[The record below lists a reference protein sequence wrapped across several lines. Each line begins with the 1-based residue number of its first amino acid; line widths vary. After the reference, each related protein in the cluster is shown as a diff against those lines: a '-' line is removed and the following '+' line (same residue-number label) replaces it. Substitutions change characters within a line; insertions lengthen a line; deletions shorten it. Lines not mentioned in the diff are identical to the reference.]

1 MKISS
6 NVCLNFKIVVHISGR
21 IAWGIGDRI
30 SDHIQ
35 HQIGFDNIIDIVSN
49 TSVMSTQTSV
59 LVLVIR
65 CRKPYKNSALVYILH
80 FWVISTPLLDFHSW
94 STLEVWQGELTRQG
108 DDGCDLCNV
117 PQNRSLGPGE
127 PLDFQFLV
135 LDIPLLFWA
144 ALLTASSLIS
154 SFFLGIW

>member
-21 IAWGIGDRI
+21 IAWGTGDRI
-30 SDHIQ
+30 SDHVQ

-49 TSVMSTQTSV
+49 TCAMSTQTSV

-127 PLDFQFLV
+127 PLDLQFLV
-135 LDIPLLFWA
+135 SDIPLLFWA

-154 SFFLGIW
+154 SFFLGI